1 MSLSPELLKEIEKL
15 VKRANHGDQNAMAMI
30 EQVRKNA
37 QGGVAL
43 AQQSHAAIMQCVM
56 GADGPA
62 GQPNISPDA
71 KQALTS
77 LKNPA
82 VSPDQLLKILCFMPH
97 VADGALLH
105 VACIVLSKLPEPKVA
120 ATQAMIPPVAI
131 NGEFGFSSG
140 AAGYKYAHHA
150 LDHARRIQAVR
161 NAGLP
166 PSMLNSDMGWELDC

>member
-1 MSLSPELLKEIEKL
+1 
-15 VKRANHGDQNAMAMI
+15 
-30 EQVRKNA
+30 
-37 QGGVAL
+37 
-43 AQQSHAAIMQCVM
+43 MQCVM

-105 VACIVLSKLPEPKVA
+105 VACIVLSKLPEPKVG
-120 ATQAMIPPVAI
+120 ATQAMIPPLPPVQAS
-131 NGEFGFSSG
+131 GEFGVMPG
-140 AAGYKYAHHA
+140 EWNGHCPPMGNGVPPNCIPWRGNNGMRYAHHA

-166 PSMLNSDMGWELDC
+166 PSMLNADMGWELDC

>member
-1 MSLSPELLKEIEKL
+1 MSNLSPELLKEIEKL

-56 GADGPA
+56 GADPA
-62 GQPNISPDA
+62 APTIAPDA
-71 KQALTS
+71 KQALAAM
-77 LKNPA
+77 KNPA
-82 VSPDQLLKILCFMPH
+82 ITPDRLLQILCFMPH

-120 ATQAMIPPVAI
+120 VAQTMVPPATVQASA
-131 NGEFGFSSG
+131 EFG
-140 AAGYKYAHHA
+140 YARHA

-166 PSMLNSDMGWELDC
+166 PSQINADMGWELDC